1 MEMRMIG
8 LFQLEIKDI
17 QRRIRAC
24 DPNLVDLNVVPSA
37 AQSISKG
44 IA

>member
-17 QRRIRAC
+17 QRRIQAC
-24 DPNLVDLNVVPSA
+24 DTNLVDLNVIASA

>member
-8 LFQLEIKDI
+8 LFQLEIKDA
-17 QRRIRAC
+17 QRRIRAG
-24 DPNLVDLNVVPSA
+24 DPNLVDHNVIPSA